1 MALSFSPP
9 RIITNGLILY
19 LDAGNPKSY
28 INSATT
34 ITNLLFS
41 DSLVLYNNPSFIN
54 ENFGVLDF
62 DGVDDYIG
70 NGVYP
75 NPLPNNINFDFEYTD
90 SFSLSLW
97 VKFDNV
103 SGSKTI
109 LNKYQPSVPLVGY
122 ALESSNSKVR
132 FFLISGAGYLS
143 VLSTTS
149 LSIGTWY
156 NLIVTYDG
164 SNNIN
169 GLNIYIN
176 SSIDNTVV
184 QSNIPLTTSMQV
196 PDRPLEIGRLSNNSR
211 YVNGKVSNLSIY
223 NKELSPSE
231 VLQNYNALKYRFI

>member
-1 MALSFSPP
+1 MRSVVNSGN
-9 RIITNGLILY
+9 RITTDGLIFY
-19 LDAGNPKSY
+19 LDVANSKSY
-28 INSATT
+28 ISGSTT
-34 ITNLLFS
+34 TNDLISNIDGTL
-41 DSLVLYNNPSFIN
+41 
-54 ENFGVLDF
+54 ENGVGYDTDNLGCFVF
-62 DGVDDYIG
+62 DGIDDYIDCT
-70 NGVYP
+70 NDP
-75 NPLPNNINFDFEYTD
+75 IFNFEYTD

-122 ALESSNSKVR
+122 VLESSNSKVR

-184 QSNIPLTTSMQV
+184 QSDIPLITSMQV
-196 PDRPLEIGRLSNNSR
+196 PNRPLEIGRLSNNSR

-223 NKELSPSE
+223 NKELTQSE